1 MKQKEKIKYP
11 VFTVL
16 LIEDNPRDTQL
27 IQEMF
32 SGHRQARFNLVCAKR
47 LSTGLN
53 YLDREKFDVVLVD
66 LTLPDSLGIDI
77 FLRIQAKVPRMP
89 IVVLTSLDD
98 ERVALSAV
106 QKGAQDYLVKGHVDS
121 HLLIRAIRYAIQRKR
136 VEERLRA
143 SEERYRHLV
152 ELSPDTII
160 IHSQDK
166 IVFVNPA
173 GCKLLGARTSDELVG
188 EPMLSIVHPDYQ
200 NIAKKR
206 MQQIIEKGE
215 EIPLMEEKFLGVDG
229 RAIDVE
235 VGSIPFIYQDN
246 PAVQVVVR
254 DITSRKELEKL
265 KDEFVGTVSHE
276 LRTPLTSI
284 REAVSQVLDRIHGE
298 ITESQEEFLFVC
310 LEDIDRLTR
319 IINDLLDVSKIE
331 AGKIKLQKKLVN
343 LTALAVGVK
352 SIFYSQAKEKGLEIR
367 TIFFKE
373 ELEVYVDKD
382 KIIQVF
388 INLVGNALKFTQS
401 GHVGISIADKEG
413 YVECGVFD
421 TGMGIAPED
430 LPKVFGKFQQ
440 FGRVAG
446 PGIKGTGL
454 GLSITKGIIGLH
466 RGKIRVESRLGKGTK
481 FTFTLP
487 KYTTK
492 ELFREYVISNLKEA
506 IKRGMPLSILIF
518 DIKNFQT
525 LFKSLG
531 RRKAT
536 FLMQGL
542 EGLAKGNLHR
552 KEDVVVKDAGAILV
566 VLPETDKE
574 NAFMVAGRLQQIFDE
589 YLSGEKLDKQV
600 EVVYKI
606 TNFPEDG
613 GTTQEL
619 FTIPGW

>member
-1 MKQKEKIKYP
+1 
-11 VFTVL
+11 
-16 LIEDNPRDTQL
+16 
-27 IQEMF
+27 
-32 SGHRQARFNLVCAKR
+32 
-47 LSTGLN
+47 
-53 YLDREKFDVVLVD
+53 
-66 LTLPDSLGIDI
+66 
-77 FLRIQAKVPRMP
+77 
-89 IVVLTSLDD
+89 
-98 ERVALSAV
+98 
-106 QKGAQDYLVKGHVDS
+106 
-121 HLLIRAIRYAIQRKR
+121 
-136 VEERLRA
+136 
-143 SEERYRHLV
+143 
-152 ELSPDTII
+152 
-160 IHSQDK
+160 
-166 IVFVNPA
+166 
-173 GCKLLGARTSDELVG
+173 
-188 EPMLSIVHPDYQ
+188 
-200 NIAKKR
+200 
-206 MQQIIEKGE
+206 
-215 EIPLMEEKFLGVDG
+215 
-229 RAIDVE
+229 
-235 VGSIPFIYQDN
+235 
-246 PAVQVVVR
+246 
-254 DITSRKELEKL
+254 
-265 KDEFVGTVSHE
+265 
-276 LRTPLTSI
+276 
-284 REAVSQVLDRIHGE
+284 
-298 ITESQEEFLFVC
+298 
-310 LEDIDRLTR
+310 
-319 IINDLLDVSKIE
+319 
-331 AGKIKLQKKLVN
+331 QKKLVN

-388 INLVGNALKFTQS
+388 INLVGNAIKFTQS

-619 FTIPGW
+619 FTILGW